1 MDEQMRKIKFF
12 IDCYES
18 PDTVKAILWEL
29 LNGAMES
36 DIADSWDGS
45 KRADMLF
52 FYETITELIQALFQ
66 VSPALFPPDKNSS
79 I

>member
-1 MDEQMRKIKFF
+1 MEEQMKKIKFF

-18 PDTVKAILWEL
+18 PETVKAILWEL

-36 DIADSWDGS
+36 DIADSWDGN

-52 FYETITELIQALFQ
+52 FYEYTSELFHAIFKLPISLF
-66 VSPALFPPDKNSS
+66 NHE
-79 I
+79 